1 MCGIVG
7 FTGRDNALPIL
18 LKGLYGLEYRGYD
31 SAGIAAFT
39 DNGLEVV
46 KARGRIANLE
56 EKIRERGGLQATC
69 GIGHTRWATHGEP
82 SDRNSH
88 PHLGGKDGQPSKIAV
103 VHNGIIENY
112 LDLRERLEA
121 HGYTFH
127 SETDTE
133 TVAHLV
139 DYLHT
144 GKKEDLAMTVLKAVG
159 MLRGSYALGVVSLD
173 DPHEIVAARR
183 ESPLV
188 IGLGEGENMIASDVT
203 AIISR
208 TRKYIIL
215 DDGEVAIVRPESV
228 TVMNAFG
235 DVVEKKVQEVTWD
248 LSAAEKGGYEH
259 FMMKE
264 MMEQPRAVANTLHPR
279 IKDGKVVFEDEGLT
293 DERMAKAKHIHIVGC
308 GSALH
313 AGMVGRSVIEKLCR
327 VRCTASIASE
337 FRYENPIIEPD
348 DLCIVI
354 SQSGETADTL
364 AAMRQAK
371 KAGAYTVAIVNVVSS
386 TIAREADG
394 VLYLWAGP
402 EIAVATTKAYSAQL
416 AALYLF
422 AIKLASV
429 RGKITTEQEKTY
441 CDALYQL
448 PEQIDT
454 MLGTKEKMQYI
465 ATRYANRSSIFF
477 LGRGLDYAAAM
488 EASLKLKEIS
498 YIHSEA
504 YAAGELK
511 HGTISLIEEG
521 TLVVALATQP
531 ELYEKTIS
539 NIREVVARGAE
550 VVLVTGEDFDG
561 DASYCSSVLRLPK
574 LPHEFSASLSIVPL
588 QLLSYYIAVERS
600 CDVDKPRNLA
610 KSVTVE

>member
-7 FTGRDNALPIL
+7 FTGRENALPIL
-18 LKGLYGLEYRGYD
+18 IKGLYSLEYRGYD

-39 DNGLEVV
+39 KEGLRVV
-46 KARGRIANLE
+46 KTRGRIANLE
-56 EKIRERGGLQATC
+56 EKIREVGCDMKCTC

-88 PHLGGKDGQPSKIAV
+88 PHLGGKGKVAV

-112 LDLRERLEA
+112 KELRERLEA
-121 HGYTFH
+121 HGYEFK

-144 GKKEDLAMTVLKAVG
+144 GKQEDLAKTVLAAVQR
-159 MLRGSYALGVVSLD
+159 LRGSYALGVVSMD
-173 DPHEIVAARR
+173 NTQEIVAARR
-183 ESPLV
+183 GNPLV
-188 IGLGEGENMIASDVT
+188 IGIGEGENMIASDIT

-208 TRKYIIL
+208 TRKFIIL
-215 DDGEVAIVRPESV
+215 DDNEVAIVRPDEV
-228 TVMNAFG
+228 IVMNEFG
-235 DVVEKKVQEVTWD
+235 DKVEKEVQTVNWD
-248 LSAAEKGGYEH
+248 MSAAEKGGYQH
-259 FMMKE
+259 FMLKE
-264 MMEQPRAVANTLHPR
+264 IMEQPKAVA
-279 IKDGKVVFEDEGLT
+279 DAVCFEDNGLT
-293 DERMAKAKHIHIVGC
+293 DERLRDIENIHIIGC

-313 AGMVGRSVIEKLCR
+313 AGMVGKRVIEAMCR
-327 VRCTASIASE
+327 IRCSAEVASE
-337 FRYENPIIEPD
+337 FRYENPIIGKKD
-348 DLCIVI
+348 MCIVI

-364 AAMRQAK
+364 AAMRLAK
-371 KAGAYTVAIVNVVSS
+371 QAGAFTIAIVNVVSS

-394 VLYLWAGP
+394 VLYTWAGP

-416 AALYLF
+416 AALYLISVKI
-422 AIKLASV
+422 ARV
-429 RGKITTEQEKTY
+429 RGLISIGDER
-441 CDALYQL
+441 ALCAELQRL
-448 PEQIDT
+448 PECITEALKCQPD
-454 MLGTKEKMQYI
+454 MQRI
-465 ATRYANRSSIFF
+465 ATLYANRPSVFF
-477 LGRGLDYAAAM
+477 LGRGLDYAAAL

-511 HGTISLIEEG
+511 HGTISLIEDG

-531 ELYEKTIS
+531 ALFEKTVS
-539 NIREVVARGAE
+539 NIREVVARGAS
-550 VVLVTGEDFDG
+550 VVLVTTDDFTG
-561 DASYCSSVLRLPK
+561 DESVCQHIIRLPK
-574 LPHEFSASLSIVPL
+574 CLYEFSASLSIIPM
-588 QLLSYYIAVERS
+588 QLFAYYVAVERN

>member
-7 FTGRDNALPIL
+7 FTGRSSALDVLI
-18 LKGLYGLEYRGYD
+18 KGLYSLEYRGYD
-31 SAGIAAFT
+31 SAGVAAFT
-39 DNGLEVV
+39 DEGLKVI
-46 KARGRIANLE
+46 KTRGRIKGLE
-56 EKIRERGGLQATC
+56 EKIAQEGGMECTC
-69 GIGHTRWATHGEP
+69 GIGHTRWATHGGP

-88 PHLGGKDGQPSKIAV
+88 PHLGGSEGKIAV

-112 LDLRERLEA
+112 LDLRQRLEV
-121 HGYTFH
+121 HGYQFH

-133 TVAHLV
+133 TVAHLI

-144 GKKEDLAMTVLKAVG
+144 GKQEDLAQTVLKAVG
-159 MLRGSYALGVVSLD
+159 CLRGSYALGVVSLD
-173 DPHEIVAARR
+173 NPHEIVAARR
-183 ESPLV
+183 DNPLV
-188 IGLGEGENMIASDVT
+188 IGLGDGENMIASDVT

-208 TRKYIIL
+208 TKNYIIL
-215 DDGEVAIVRPESV
+215 DDNEVAIVRPDQV
-228 TVMNAFG
+228 IVMNEFG
-235 DVVEKKVQEVTWD
+235 DVIEKPVQTVTWD

-264 MMEQPRAVANTLHPR
+264 IMEEPHAVADTIRPR
-279 IKDGKVVFEDEGLT
+279 IQDGKIQFEENGLT
-293 DERMAKAKHIHIVGC
+293 NDRLKKAKHIHIIGC

-313 AGMVGRSVIEKLCR
+313 AGMVGKTVIEQMCR
-327 VRCTASIASE
+327 VRCTAVVASE
-337 FRYENPIIEPD
+337 FRYENPIVEPE

-371 KAGAYTVAIVNVVSS
+371 QAGAFAIAIVNVVSS

-394 VLYLWAGP
+394 VLYTWAGP
-402 EIAVATTKAYSAQL
+402 EISVATTKAYSAQL
-416 AALYLF
+416 SALYLI
-422 AIKLASV
+422 AAKIAEA
-429 RGKITTEQEKTY
+429 RGLIDAQEEKEL
-441 CDALYQL
+441 CEALYAL
-448 PEQIDT
+448 PDAITET
-454 MLGTKEKMQYI
+454 LKLKERMQYI
-465 ATRYANRSSIFF
+465 ATQYANRESVFF
-477 LGRGLDYAAAM
+477 LGRGLDYAAGL

-531 ELYEKTIS
+531 ALYEKTVS
-539 NIREVVARGAE
+539 NIREVVSRGAA
-550 VVLVTGEDFDG
+550 VILVAGEDFSG
-561 DASYCSSVLRLPK
+561 DESACREVIRLPK
-574 LPHEFSASLSIVPL
+574 CLTRFSASLSVLPL
-588 QLLSYYIAVERS
+588 QLLAYYIAIQRG

>member
-7 FTGRDNALPIL
+7 FTGQDNALPIL
-18 LKGLYGLEYRGYD
+18 LKGLYSLEYRGYD

-39 DNGLEVV
+39 EHGLEVI
-46 KARGRIANLE
+46 KSRGRISNLE
-56 EKIRERGGLQATC
+56 ERIRESGGMHACC

-88 PHLGGKDGQPSKIAV
+88 PHLGGKDGKSGKIAV

-112 LDLRERLEA
+112 LELRERLEA
-121 HGYTFH
+121 HGYVFQ
-127 SETDTE
+127 SDTDTE

-144 GKKEDLAMTVLKAVG
+144 GKKEDLCMTVLKAVS
-159 MLRGSYALGVVSLD
+159 MLRGSYALGVVSID

-183 ESPLV
+183 DNPLI
-188 IGLGEGENMIASDVT
+188 IGLGEGENLIASDVT

-215 DDGEVAIVRPESV
+215 DDGEVAVVRPDKV

-235 DVVEKKVQEVTWD
+235 DTVEKKVQEVTWD

-279 IKDGKVVFEDEGLT
+279 IQDGKVVFEDEGLT
-293 DERMAKAKHIHIVGC
+293 DDRLAHIKHIHIIGC

-313 AGMVGRSVIEKLCR
+313 AGMVGRSVIENLCR
-327 VRCTASIASE
+327 VRCTASVASE

-371 KAGAYTVAIVNVVSS
+371 RAGAYTVAIVNVVSS

-416 AALYLF
+416 GALYLF

-429 RGKITTEQEKTY
+429 RGKLTAEQEKTL
-441 CDALYQL
+441 CDALYHIPDQI
-448 PEQIDT
+448 EQV
-454 MLGTKEKMQYI
+454 LKTKEQMQYI
-465 ATRYANRSSIFF
+465 ATRYANRASIFF

-488 EASLKLKEIS
+488 EASLKLKELS

-521 TLVVALATQP
+521 TLVVAMATQP

-539 NIREVVARGAE
+539 NIREVTSRGAE
-550 VVLVTGEDFDG
+550 VVLVASEDFEG
-561 DASYCSSVLRLPK
+561 DTSYCSYVVRLPK
-574 LPHEFSASLSIVPL
+574 IPHMFTPSLSILPL
-588 QLLSYYIAVERS
+588 QLLAYYIAVERS

>member
-7 FTGRDNALPIL
+7 FTGKESAVPIL
-18 LKGLYGLEYRGYD
+18 IKGLYALEYRGYD

-39 DNGLEVV
+39 KAGLQVV
-46 KARGRIANLE
+46 KTRGRIQNLE
-56 EKIRERGGLQATC
+56 DKINTDGGVEGNC
-69 GIGHTRWATHGEP
+69 GIGHTRWATHGGP

-88 PHLGGKDGQPSKIAV
+88 PHLGGTEGKVAV

-112 LDLRERLEA
+112 LELRTKLEE
-121 HGYTFH
+121 HGYHFH

-133 TVAHLV
+133 TVAHLI

-144 GKKEDLAMTVLKAVG
+144 GEQKDLAQTVLQAVCR
-159 MLRGSYALGVVSLD
+159 LRGSYALGVVSMD
-173 DPHEIVAARR
+173 NPEEIVAARR
-183 ESPLV
+183 DNPLV
-188 IGLGEGENMIASDVT
+188 IGLGKGENMIASDIT

-208 TRKYIIL
+208 TKDYIIL
-215 DDGEVAIVRPESV
+215 DDNEVAIVRPDSV
-228 TVMNAFG
+228 VVMNEFG
-235 DVVEKKVQEVTWD
+235 DVIPKEVQTVTWD

-259 FMMKE
+259 FMIKE
-264 MMEQPRAVANTLHPR
+264 IMEQPKAVGDTVRPR
-279 IKDGKVVFEDEGLT
+279 ILDGMISFEQNGLT
-293 DERMAKAKHIHIVGC
+293 EERLREIDHVHIIGC

-313 AGMVGRSVIEKLCR
+313 AGIVGKTVIEAMAR
-327 VRCTASIASE
+327 VRCTASVASE
-337 FRYENPIIEPD
+337 FRYENPIVSPK

-371 KAGAYTVAIVNVVSS
+371 EQGAFAIAVVNVVSS

-394 VLYLWAGP
+394 ILYTWAGP
-402 EIAVATTKAYSAQL
+402 EISVATTKAYSAQL
-416 AALYLF
+416 AALYMI
-422 AIKLASV
+422 A
-429 RGKITTEQEKTY
+429 GKIARVQGKMDAQAEKELCQELFRLP
-441 CDALYQL
+441 DAISETLKSL
-448 PEQIDT
+448 ET
-454 MLGTKEKMQYI
+454 MQYI
-465 ATRYANRSSIFF
+465 ATLYANRPNVFF

-521 TLVVALATQP
+521 TLVIALATQKN
-531 ELYEKTIS
+531 LYEKTIS
-539 NIREVVARGAE
+539 NIREVASRGAA
-550 VVLVTGEDFDG
+550 VVLITTEDFDG
-561 DASYCSSVLRLPK
+561 DTSACQQVVRLPK
-574 LPHEFSASLSIVPL
+574 CLHTLYASLSIIPL
-588 QLLSYYIAVERS
+588 QFLAYYIAVQLG

>member
-7 FTGRDNALPIL
+7 FTGNSPAVPIL
-18 LKGLYGLEYRGYD
+18 IKGLYRLEYRGYD
-31 SAGIAAFT
+31 SAGVAAFT
-39 DNGLEVV
+39 KEGLEVV
-46 KARGRIANLE
+46 KSCGRIANLE
-56 EKIRERGGLQATC
+56 EKIKEIGGMNATC

-88 PHLGGKDGQPSKIAV
+88 PHLGGRGKVAV

-112 LDLRERLEA
+112 MELRQQLEA
-121 HGYTFH
+121 HGYEFQ

-139 DYLHT
+139 DYLHD
-144 GKKEDLAMTVLKAVG
+144 GSNHSLAMTVLKAVG
-159 MLRGSYALGVVSLD
+159 MLRGSYALGVVSMD
-173 DPHEIVAARR
+173 DPEEIVAARR
-183 ESPLV
+183 DNPLV
-188 IGLGEGENMIASDVT
+188 IGIGEGENMIASDVT

-215 DDGEVAIVRPESV
+215 DDGEVAIVRPDSV
-228 TVMNAFG
+228 VVMNAFG
-235 DVVEKKVQEVTWD
+235 DVVEKKIQEVTWD

-259 FMMKE
+259 FMIKE
-264 MMEQPRAVANTLHPR
+264 IMEQPAAVTNTIHPR
-279 IKDGKVVFEDEGLT
+279 VKDGKINFEDSGLT
-293 DERMAKAKHIHIVGC
+293 DERLKNAKHVHIIGC

-313 AGMVGRSVIEKLCR
+313 AGMVGRSVIESLCR
-327 VRCTASIASE
+327 VRSTASIASE
-337 FRYENPIIEPD
+337 FRYENPIIRPD
-348 DLCIVI
+348 DICIVI

-364 AAMRQAK
+364 AAMRLAK
-371 KAGAYTVAIVNVVSS
+371 QAGAYTVAVVNVVSS

-422 AIKLASV
+422 AVKMASV
-429 RGKITTEQEKTY
+429 RGTITEEQEKTY
-441 CDALYQL
+441 CETLYTI
-448 PEQIDT
+448 PEKISE
-454 MLGTKEKMQYI
+454 MLAGKEKMQYL
-465 ATRYANRSSIFF
+465 ASRYANRSSVFF

-511 HGTISLIEEG
+511 HGTISLIEQG

-531 ELYEKTIS
+531 ALYEKTIS
-539 NIREVVARGAE
+539 NIREVVSRGAE
-550 VVLVTGEDFDG
+550 VILITGADFDC
-561 DASYCSSVLRLPK
+561 DASCCSHVIK
-574 LPHEFSASLSIVPL
+574 LPEIRQEMSASLSIIPL
-588 QLLSYYIAVERS
+588 QLLSYYVAVERN

>member
-7 FTGRDNALPIL
+7 FTGREGALPIL
-18 LKGLYGLEYRGYD
+18 IKGLYSLEYRGYD

-39 DNGLEVV
+39 RDGLQVI
-46 KARGRIANLE
+46 KTRGRIKDLE
-56 EKIRERGGLQATC
+56 DKIRTEGGLECTC
-69 GIGHTRWATHGEP
+69 GIGHTRWATHGGP

-88 PHLGGKDGQPSKIAV
+88 PHLGGKDGQKSKIAV

-112 LDLRERLEA
+112 LELRHRLES
-121 HGYTFH
+121 HGYVFH

-133 TVAHLV
+133 TVAHLI

-144 GKKEDLAMTVLKAVG
+144 GKQEDLAMTVLEAVSR
-159 MLRGSYALGVVSLD
+159 LRGSYALGVVSLD
-173 DPHEIVAARR
+173 NPEEIVAARR
-183 ESPLV
+183 DNPLV
-188 IGLGEGENMIASDVT
+188 IGLGEGENMIASDIT

-215 DDGEVAIVRPESV
+215 DDNEVAIVRPDNV
-228 TVMNAFG
+228 TIMNEFG
-235 DVVEKKVQEVTWD
+235 DIVEKAIQTVTWD

-259 FMMKE
+259 FMIKE
-264 MMEQPRAVANTLHPR
+264 IMEQPQAVSGTIRPR
-279 IKDGKVVFEDEGLT
+279 VQEGRIHFEDNGLT
-293 DERMAKAKHIHIVGC
+293 DERLRDVEYIHIIGC

-313 AGMVGRSVIEKLCR
+313 AGIVGKHVIEEMCR
-327 VRCTASIASE
+327 VRCSATVASE
-337 FRYENPIIEPD
+337 FRYENPIITNK

-371 KAGAYTVAIVNVVSS
+371 AAGAFTIAIVNVVSS

-394 VLYLWAGP
+394 VLYTWAGP
-402 EIAVATTKAYSAQL
+402 EISVATTKAYSAQL
-416 AALYLF
+416 SALYLI
-422 AIKLASV
+422 ATKMSRV
-429 RGKITTEQEKTY
+429 RGIISEAEEKDICEELFSLPNRLQETLCCKEQ
-441 CDALYQL
+441 
-448 PEQIDT
+448 
-454 MLGTKEKMQYI
+454 MQYL
-465 ATRYANRSSIFF
+465 ATLYANRTNVFF
-477 LGRGLDYAAAM
+477 LGRSLDYAAAL

-521 TLVVALATQP
+521 TLVIALATQP
-531 ELYEKTIS
+531 ALYEKTVS
-539 NIREVVARGAE
+539 NIREVVSRGAS
-550 VVLVTGEDFDG
+550 VILVTTEDFNC
-561 DASYCSSVLRLPK
+561 DASACQQVIRLPK
-574 LPHEFSASLSIVPL
+574 CRSGFSASLSIVPL
-588 QLLSYYIAVERS
+588 QLLAYYISVQLGL
-600 CDVDKPRNLA
+600 DVDKPRNLA